1 MSIFELSMLK
11 NDINKF
17 AVNILHIISQRPDS
31 TGSGIYLQQLV
42 SNASRNGHS
51 NFLVCAVTGDEQP
64 RMAGIDSTHI
74 FPVRFET
81 GQEKGAIVGMS
92 DVMPY
97 RSRVFRDLSPADIDR
112 YLGLFQQTISAAL
125 EQCRPHLIHSHHL
138 WLVTSLA
145 AQINQSVPIV
155 TSCHGSDLRQFT
167 QCPHLRNHVLHG
179 CRQLDRVCALT
190 GQQNSE
196 IGRLYGIAP
205 NRIKTV
211 GAGYDDTLF
220 NHHGRSEQEEVPCT
234 ILYAGKFSRAKGV
247 IWLLQALQALHQHPY
262 RLHMVGS
269 GQGEEFQQCL
279 VEAEKLGDRVTIHG
293 QLSQQQLAGL
303 LKESDVFILPSL
315 YEGLP
320 LVILE
325 ALGCGCRVITTDLPG
340 CREVAEQLG
349 YDRFTLI
356 TAPWVIDHDTTRIGS
371 ENKFVSDLISAITP
385 FLISA
390 REISEPLTELK
401 YYRWPAVYH
410 RIEKVWRDLA

>member
-1 MSIFELSMLK
+1 M
-11 NDINKF
+11 
-17 AVNILHIISQRPDS
+17 NILHIISQRPDS
-31 TGSGIYLQQLV
+31 TGSGIYLQQLIN
-42 SNASRNGHS
+42 NASRNGHS

-64 RMAGIDSTHI
+64 RVAGIDSTHI
-74 FPVRFET
+74 FPVRFESS
-81 GQEKGAIVGMS
+81 QEKGAIVGMS

-97 RSRVFRDLSPADIDR
+97 PSRVFRDLSPADIDR

-125 EQCRPHLIHSHHL
+125 EYSRAHLIHSHHL

-145 AQINQSVPIV
+145 AQMNQSIPIV

-167 QCPHLRNHVLHG
+167 QCPHLRNQVLYG
-179 CRQLDRVCALT
+179 CRKLDRVCALT
-190 GQQNSE
+190 AEQNSE
-196 IGRLYGIAP
+196 IGRLYGIVP
-205 NRIKTV
+205 NRIETV

-220 NHHGRSEQEEVPCT
+220 NHQGRSEQDEARCT

-247 IWLLQALQALHQHPY
+247 IWLLRALNALHQHPY
-262 RLHMVGS
+262 RLHLVGS

-279 VEAEKLGDRVTIHG
+279 DEAEKLGDRVTIHG
-293 QLSQQQLAGL
+293 QLSQQRLAGL

-325 ALGCGCRVITTDLPG
+325 ALGCGCRVIATDLPG

-349 YDRFTLI
+349 SDKFTLI
-356 TAPWVIDHDTTRIGS
+356 TVPSVVDHDTSRLEN
-371 ENKFVSDLISAITP
+371 ENKFVSDLLKAITP
-385 FLISA
+385 FLSSA
-390 REISEPLTELK
+390 RKTPEPLAELK

-410 RIEKVWRDLA
+410 RIERVWRDLA